1 VPEDIVRTKRIELT
15 DENGNTTL
23 VVTGTELRGNPG
35 LALHGPDGPES
46 ANPLTVEIDK
56 ENGIPTL
63 YLNSPG
69 GGFIR
74 LTFHPVSGLALIQ
87 VKNEDGRGAPSFLLT
102 ASSPSPKRFQAY
114 PMNGRRSEQGSY
126 GASVFCV
133 RRGVEG

>member
-1 VPEDIVRTKRIELT
+1 MPRQLDKGGTSVPEDIVRTKRIELT

-87 VKNEDGRGAPSFLLT
+87 VKNEDGTGGTFL
-102 ASSPSPKRFQAY
+102 PPNR
-114 PMNGRRSEQGSY
+114 
-126 GASVFCV
+126 
-133 RRGVEG
+133 